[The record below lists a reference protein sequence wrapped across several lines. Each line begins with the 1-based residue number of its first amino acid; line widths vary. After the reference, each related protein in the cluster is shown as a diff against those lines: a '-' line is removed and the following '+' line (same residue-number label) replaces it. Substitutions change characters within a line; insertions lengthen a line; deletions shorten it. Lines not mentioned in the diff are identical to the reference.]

1 MTVSSTTTKNSYSG
15 NGSTTTF
22 AYGFKIFANTDLTV
36 ILRAATGVETVQTLT
51 THYTV
56 SNVGVDTGGN
66 VVFGSAPASGVTVVI
81 RRNMALTQSTDY
93 VANDPFPAAT
103 HEDALDRLTFISQQ
117 MQEESDRSI
126 KLSRTNTMTSTEFTT
141 SATDRANKVL
151 SFDGSGELAVTQ
163 ELGTYKGT
171 DATVTTEA
179 YVVRDIIKST
189 TAAQLNNVYICVA
202 DSVIGD
208 SLTDTDHFELLVDA
222 VSAAT
227 SATNAANSA
236 SAASTSESN
245 AATSA
250 STATTQA
257 SNASTSAST
266 ASTQATNAANSA
278 TAASNAQAAAEAAL
292 DTFDDRFLGAK
303 ASDPTVDND
312 GNALLDGALYFD
324 TTNDIMKVYDLTNTT
339 WRQLTLTS
347 ANQTNVNTVAG
358 QISPTNNIA
367 TVAGA
372 DSNITAVAGSIANV
386 NTAASNIANINSVAG
401 NESNINSAVS
411 NESNINA
418 VVSNASNI
426 NSVAGNATNI
436 NSVAGSITNVN
447 TVATNLASVNNF
459 ADVYRIDSSA
469 PTTSLDVGDLY
480 FDTTSDILKVY
491 GASGWQSA
499 GSSVNGTSQRYHYDI
514 GGAVTSVT
522 GSDANGNTLAYDAGY
537 VDVYV
542 NGVRMSTADVTVT
555 SGDTVTF
562 AEALASGDEVD
573 IVAYGTFAVA
583 SLNADNLD
591 SGTVPTARVAG
602 AYTGITS
609 VGTLTGFTS
618 TGIDDNATSTA
629 ITIDSSEN
637 VGIGTASPSSS
648 WVSAN
653 NLVISDT
660 SSDGGMAI
668 ISSTSGNGNIMFS
681 DATAGAFSD
690 ARGLISYL
698 HASDAMRF
706 MTANTER
713 MRIDSSG
720 NVSIGKS
727 VPLSK
732 LDVTGGF
739 ITVSK
744 DANTAGRIGASEY
757 ITGSTDNDLIVQ
769 ATGSAITRFYQSGV
783 NSLNIDSSGNVGI
796 GTSSPSAKIH
806 VAGSGQQGI
815 GIGSTNAG
823 GAYLYLDGDSNG
835 DLAGSDYSFI
845 GHDTA
850 GRLDIHQNSPSGTN
864 QVRIFAAGTERM
876 RISTNILIGTTDNSP
891 AEGTGAGTRIGTN
904 GGCQFSTSGIETA
917 RMNRTGDGNILVFAE
932 SGSVEGAIA
941 VSGTTVS
948 LNGGHLSRWSRLLDN
963 SKDTSFV
970 KGTVMTNLDEMVEW
984 GDEDNEQLNKMA
996 VSSVEG
1002 DANVAGVFV
1011 SWDND
1016 DDWNDMNVAMTGDMV
1031 IRIAQGVTVARGD
1044 LLMSAGD
1051 GTAKTQDDDIVRSKT
1066 IAKVTST
1073 NVSHTYDDGTY
1084 LVPCVLMAC

>member
-36 ILRAATGVETVQTLT
+36 ILRSALGAETVQTLT

-56 SNVGVDTGGN
+56 SNVGVDGGGN
-66 VVFGSAPASGVTVVI
+66 VVFVAAPASGVTVVI

-117 MQEESDRSI
+117 IQEEVNRSI

-141 SATDRANKVL
+141 SAADRANKIL
-151 SFDGSGELAVTQ
+151 AFDTSGELAVTQ

-171 DATVTTEA
+171 DTTTTTAA
-179 YVVRDIIKST
+179 YTVRDIIKST
-189 TAAQLNNVYICVA
+189 TAGQLNNVYICIA
-202 DSVIGD
+202 ISVIGD
-208 SLTDTDHFELLVDA
+208 TLTDTDHFELLVD
-222 VSAAT
+222 
-227 SATNAANSA
+227 A

-347 ANQTNVNTVAG
+347 TNQTNVNTVAG

-426 NSVAGNATNI
+426 NSVAGSNATNI

-562 AEALASGDEVD
+562 ETEALASGDEVD
-573 IVAYGTFAVA
+573 IV
-583 SLNADNLD
+583 
-591 SGTVPTARVAG
+591 
-602 AYTGITS
+602 GIWYFCCS
-609 VGTLTGFTS
+609 
-618 TGIDDNATSTA
+618 
-629 ITIDSSEN
+629 
-637 VGIGTASPSSS
+637 
-648 WVSAN
+648 
-653 NLVISDT
+653 
-660 SSDGGMAI
+660 
-668 ISSTSGNGNIMFS
+668 
-681 DATAGAFSD
+681 
-690 ARGLISYL
+690 
-698 HASDAMRF
+698 
-706 MTANTER
+706 
-713 MRIDSSG
+713 
-720 NVSIGKS
+720 
-727 VPLSK
+727 
-732 LDVTGGF
+732 
-739 ITVSK
+739 
-744 DANTAGRIGASEY
+744 
-757 ITGSTDNDLIVQ
+757 
-769 ATGSAITRFYQSGV
+769 
-783 NSLNIDSSGNVGI
+783 
-796 GTSSPSAKIH
+796 
-806 VAGSGQQGI
+806 
-815 GIGSTNAG
+815 
-823 GAYLYLDGDSNG
+823 
-835 DLAGSDYSFI
+835 
-845 GHDTA
+845 
-850 GRLDIHQNSPSGTN
+850 
-864 QVRIFAAGTERM
+864 
-876 RISTNILIGTTDNSP
+876 
-891 AEGTGAGTRIGTN
+891 
-904 GGCQFSTSGIETA
+904 
-917 RMNRTGDGNILVFAE
+917 
-932 SGSVEGAIA
+932 
-941 VSGTTVS
+941 
-948 LNGGHLSRWSRLLDN
+948 
-963 SKDTSFV
+963 
-970 KGTVMTNLDEMVEW
+970 
-984 GDEDNEQLNKMA
+984 
-996 VSSVEG
+996 
-1002 DANVAGVFV
+1002 
-1011 SWDND
+1011 
-1016 DDWNDMNVAMTGDMV
+1016 
-1031 IRIAQGVTVARGD
+1031 
-1044 LLMSAGD
+1044 
-1051 GTAKTQDDDIVRSKT
+1051 
-1066 IAKVTST
+1066 
-1073 NVSHTYDDGTY
+1073 
-1084 LVPCVLMAC
+1084 